1 MGLYDEL
8 RDCVAN
14 DKWCARCVR
23 CGEEHLKK
31 RMTTV
36 MFRTHY
42 SNPKT
47 VCFLCESCLAEL
59 CDQYEI
65 SL

>member
-8 RDCVAN
+8 RDCVGK
-14 DKWCARCVR
+14 DKWSARCVR

-36 MFRTHY
+36 LFRAHY
-42 SNPKT
+42 QNPKT
-47 VCFLCESCLAEL
+47 GCFLCEPCLAEL

-65 SL
+65 SM